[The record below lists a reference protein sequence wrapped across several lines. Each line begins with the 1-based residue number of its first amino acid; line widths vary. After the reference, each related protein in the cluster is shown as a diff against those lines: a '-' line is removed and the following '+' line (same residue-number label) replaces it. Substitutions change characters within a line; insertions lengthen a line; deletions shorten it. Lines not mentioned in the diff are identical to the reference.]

1 MKDSI
6 PGIQNLLKLE
16 RKNPKEKSQTKQR
29 KRYSQLNILN
39 SKTHDQS
46 TSKEKLKELNDDIE
60 KLYKKYSQVKKERL
74 MKEKSQQILVNRIK
88 VLKHQESSSRNKE
101 SMQNTF
107 RLSENENKIHVT
119 INSRYKNNN
128 NLLKKFKNYGK
139 KHNFSN
145 DSGIKDSNDRTANN
159 YNVINSISNFN
170 NTFDRSNH
178 SIGIG
183 NTTNSIDNSAL
194 NLMNNENI
202 NLNNINELLKRYNIG
217 NKNSNN
223 NIYII
228 INNPN
233 NNFSDNKIIKNSSDD
248 KNKNNIFDND
258 KPQDQSNN
266 IDNTKENINK
276 DFNLGNDKKGE
287 NIILMNTD
295 GKKIEDIINSIS
307 NINNSNIN
315 NNNIININ
323 ESNMNNIANDN
334 KINLNSD
341 VNKENNTN
349 LKELNKEDKN
359 NDNNKND
366 IIDEHNNNI
375 EVSSI
380 KNENSNLE
388 NNLNKDNNENK
399 ENNRNQNIEN
409 TNLSNNRDINNNLN
423 EENINIVQHE
433 KSDNKDN
440 SFNNLKIKEKEK
452 EDDDK
457 EKNNLIKN
465 NVDDDN
471 NINNNCKKE
480 DKQSRPNFLDLY
492 NNDITNT
499 IAKQKIDIKSF
510 HNSNIT
516 ENSENKT
523 EKYLNES
530 NNEQNNVDKN
540 NNYNANKDENNEN
553 EKENKSN
560 NYSVK
565 KIIYHK
571 YNNSTRIQPKK
582 DYSSLVVHS
591 TPNENK
597 IRKKV
602 IVSNNNINKIG
613 QNESNFVYLKKR
625 KLEDMYNFSTKSE
638 LRIPETRTK
647 NNKLFNIINKTIKV
661 EGNKTQKKLE
671 SLNTNL
677 YTPTKLQNN
686 NLLKVNKRPDRT
698 FTNIQRTKNNKK
710 YKNINLRGRKNNDLM
725 NYSLSYKSFN
735 NNSNYLSN
743 SHSSINYNT
752 QRNSNFEKI
761 RKNNFKKD
769 AYCTSIEKKRKALGL
784 QCKLNLDKE
793 LCIEN
798 EKNNYNKKMFDKIKN
813 YKINKKGIDYKN
825 IGDINK
831 LIIVN
836 KRDDGND
843 INDNMNNNMNLE
855 GINATSKRFRIIKK
869 NYVKDK
875 HIFSKNK
882 TTTNFNYVHSDIN
895 NNLRNKKLS
904 ENTISNSSSLFNDSS
919 NLYFDKSKASNFI

>member
-6 PGIQNLLKLE
+6 PGLQNFLKLE
-16 RKNPKEKSQTKQR
+16 RKNPKEKSQTNQR
-29 KRYSQLNILN
+29 KKFSQLNILN
-39 SKTHDQS
+39 AKTHDQS
-46 TSKEKLKELNDDIE
+46 TSKEKLKEINDDIE
-60 KLYKKYSQVKKERL
+60 KLYKKYAQVKKERL

-101 SMQNTF
+101 NMRNTF
-107 RLSENENKIHVT
+107 RSENENKIHVT

-128 NLLKKFKNYGK
+128 NLLKKFKNYDK
-139 KHNFSN
+139 KPNFSN
-145 DSGIKDSNDRTANN
+145 DSGIRDSNDRTVKN
-159 YNVINSISNFN
+159 YHIINSNSNFN
-170 NTFDRSNH
+170 NTFDRSHN

-183 NTTNSIDNSAL
+183 NITNSIDNSAL
-194 NLMNNENI
+194 NSMNNENI

-233 NNFSDNKIIKNSSDD
+233 NNFSDNKIIKNSSDE
-248 KNKNNIFDND
+248 KNKNNVIDND
-258 KPQDQSNN
+258 KSKDQSNN
-266 IDNTKENINK
+266 ADNTKENNK

-295 GKKIEDIINSIS
+295 GKKIEDIINSIN

-315 NNNIININ
+315 NINNSNIISIN
-323 ESNMNNIANDN
+323 ESDTNNKVNDN
-334 KINLNSD
+334 KNNLSSD
-341 VNKENNTN
+341 VNKEDSIKLND
-349 LKELNKEDKN
+349 LKKEDKN
-359 NDNNKND
+359 NGNNKNE

-380 KNENSNLE
+380 KNENSNIE
-388 NNLNKDNNENK
+388 NNPNKYNNENK
-399 ENNRNQNIEN
+399 ENNSNQTAENIN
-409 TNLSNNRDINNNLN
+409 ISNNNDIINNLN
-423 EENINIVQHE
+423 EDKIEENKNITQNE

-440 SFNNLKIKEKEK
+440 NLNNLKVEG
-452 EDDDK
+452 DDK
-457 EKNNLIKN
+457 ENNLIKN

-471 NINNNCKKE
+471 NINNNNDKKE

-492 NNDITNT
+492 NNDITNN
-499 IAKQKIDIKSF
+499 ISKQKIDIKSYQ
-510 HNSNIT
+510 NSNIT

-523 EKYLNES
+523 EKNINDD
-530 NNEQNNVDKN
+530 NNEQNNEDKN
-540 NNYNANKDENNEN
+540 ITINANKDKNNEN
-553 EKENKSN
+553 EKMNKN
-560 NYSVK
+560 NNSSIK

-571 YNNSTRIQPKK
+571 YNNSTRIQPKQN
-582 DYSSLVVHS
+582 YSSLVVHS

-602 IVSNNNINKIG
+602 IISNNNINKMG
-613 QNESNFVYLKKR
+613 QNESNFVYLKKK
-625 KLEDMYNFSTKSE
+625 KLEGMYNFSTKSE
-638 LRIPETRTK
+638 LRVPEASK
-647 NNKLFNIINKTIKV
+647 ENNKLFNIINKTIKV

-686 NLLKVNKRPDRT
+686 NLLKVNKRPERT
-698 FTNIQRTKNNKK
+698 FTNIQRTKNTEKM
-710 YKNINLRGRKNNDLM
+710 KNINLRGRKNNDLM
-725 NYSLSYKSFN
+725 NYSLSYKSLN
-735 NNSNYLSN
+735 NNSNYLNN
-743 SHSSINYNT
+743 SHSSVNYNT
-752 QRNSNFEKI
+752 QRNINFEKI

-784 QCKLNLDKE
+784 QYKINFDKE
-793 LCIEN
+793 LCIES
-798 EKNNYNKKMFDKIKN
+798 ERNNYNKKMFDKIKN
-813 YKINKKGIDYKN
+813 YKINKKGINYKN

-831 LIIVN
+831 LIKVN
-836 KRDDGND
+836 KRDEGND
-843 INDNMNNNMNLE
+843 MNDNMNNNTNLE

-895 NNLRNKKLS
+895 NKIRNKKLS
-904 ENTISNSSSLFNDSS
+904 ENAISNSSSQLNDSS
-919 NLYFDKSKASNFI
+919 NLFFAKNQTSNFI